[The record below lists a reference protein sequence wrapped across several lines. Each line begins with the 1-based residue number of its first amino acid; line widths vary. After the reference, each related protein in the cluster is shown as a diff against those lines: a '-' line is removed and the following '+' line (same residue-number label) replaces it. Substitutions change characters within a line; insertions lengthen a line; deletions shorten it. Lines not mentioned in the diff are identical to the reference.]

1 MAKITRRARF
11 APKRQPQDTGAV
23 VLIFKGVVASLI
35 VSVAC
40 ALFLSFV
47 SLVSENTY
55 IDKYMQY
62 IMVAVTMVSIFVGS
76 VYATQKAESK
86 GLIIGMAIGIIY
98 VLISVGFGMKL
109 SHDSIAMLVLLN
121 KCLAGVAAGALG
133 GLVGVN
139 L

>member
-11 APKRQPQDTGAV
+11 APKRQPKDAGAV
-23 VLIFKGVVASLI
+23 ILIFQGVVASLI
-35 VSVAC
+35 VSIVC
-40 ALFLSFV
+40 MLFLSFV

-98 VLISVGFGMKL
+98 VLISVGLGMKL
-109 SHDSIAMLVLLN
+109 SHEPFIMLVLLN
-121 KCLAGVAAGALG
+121 KFIAGVAAGALG

>member
-1 MAKITRRARF
+1 MTKITRRARLT
-11 APKRQPQDTGAV
+11 PKRQPENTGV
-23 VLIFKGVVASLI
+23 VILIFKGVFASLL
-35 VSVAC
+35 VSIAC
-40 ALFLSFV
+40 VMFLSII
-47 SLVSENTY
+47 SLVTENTL

-62 IMVAVTMVSIFVGS
+62 IMVGVTMISIFVGS

-98 VLISVGFGMKL
+98 VLCSIGIGLEL
-109 SHDSIAMLVLLN
+109 SHEPIVFWGLVN
-121 KCLAGVAAGALG
+121 KCIAGLAAGALG